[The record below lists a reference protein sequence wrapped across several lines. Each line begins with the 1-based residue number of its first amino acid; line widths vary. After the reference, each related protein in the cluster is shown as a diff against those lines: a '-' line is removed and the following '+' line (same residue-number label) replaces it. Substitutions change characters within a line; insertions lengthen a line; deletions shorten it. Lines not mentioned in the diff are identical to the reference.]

1 MENTQSKIEQMKNDI
16 IYVCQYGLLTVP
28 LGIPLEIQ
36 HAYNRVLMNLGAAI
50 GLIDNKKFILD
61 DKKLIYSLTISLQT
75 FTTSVEQLKT
85 FLDKSVIDSLPDVL
99 ILESIFKKGIQSEL
113 AASTVFS
120 TLTVLQLMSFHRY
133 VGHLLS
139 LDSFEEST
147 ENILSLCNAQ
157 TQLLVAQDAVN
168 KSQLYLYKVKYPT
181 EYKIDKD
188 ELDVYIELDKFKAAR
203 SLGGSHSQYYPYRDL
218 IKKSLENYESHRTI
232 TQDECREKLEIEI
245 KKIFKAELTITKS
258 TFNNWLKIY
267 RNTEGKSIFKVE
279 SNN

>member
-16 IYVCQYGLLTVP
+16 IYVCEYGLLTVP

-36 HAYNRVLMNLGAAI
+36 HAYNRVLMDLGATI

-61 DKKLIYSLTISLQT
+61 DKKLIYSLTKSLET

-85 FLDKSVIDSLPDVL
+85 FLDKSVIDALPDVL

-139 LDSFEEST
+139 LDTFEESA
-147 ENILSLCNAQ
+147 ENILALCNAQ
-157 TQLLVAQDAVN
+157 TQLLTAQDSVN
-168 KSQLYLYKVKYPT
+168 KSQLYIYKVKFPT

-218 IKKSLENYESHRTI
+218 IKKSLEQFLTNRAM
-232 TQDECREKLEIEI
+232 TQEGCRKQIEI
-245 KKIFKAELTITKS
+245 DIKDSFQNELTITKS
-258 TFNNWLKIY
+258 TFYNWLDMYKKSGGNSIY
-267 RNTEGKSIFKVE
+267 KV
-279 SNN
+279 